1 MFILRPYLYVE
12 FLYVE
17 FSNYT
22 TMINTDFNL
31 ELEQTH
37 SDKVLRIAVIT
48 AEWNSEITSSLK
60 KRCIDTLVEN
70 GIQQRNIIEVSVP
83 GAFELSTAA
92 AVLAAHKHIDAV
104 ICLGCVIQGET
115 RHFDFI
121 CDAVANGITSVGI
134 SYLKPVIFG
143 VLTTNNQEQA
153 LARAGS
159 DNANK
164 GFEAAVSALKML
176 GSLYPHYQ
184 REMSI
189 NIESVQL
196 D

>member
-1 MFILRPYLYVE
+1 
-12 FLYVE
+12 
-17 FSNYT
+17 
-22 TMINTDFNL
+22 MIKTDFNL
-31 ELEQTH
+31 ELEKIH
-37 SDKVLRIAVIT
+37 PDRALHIAVIT

-70 GIQQRNIIEVSVP
+70 GIQAKDITEVSVP

-115 RHFDFI
+115 RHFEFI
-121 CDAVANGITSVGI
+121 CNAVANGITSVGI
-134 SYLKPVIFG
+134 SYLKPVVFG
-143 VLTTNNQEQA
+143 VLTTDNMQQA
-153 LARAGS
+153 QARSGS

-176 GSLYPHYQ
+176 GSLHPYYQ
-184 REMSI
+184 HASQV
-189 NIESVQL
+189 NI
-196 D
+196 